1 MLLHEN
7 ENVTKER
14 VAIGQTKKSIDRK
27 RNTDFLV
34 QCPLIFK
41 IFCDFLIKYFSNAK
55 GQFRD
60 GNSSDN
66 FTPRGIEE
74 SRNGKITLLGVR
86 GI

>member
-55 GQFRD
+55 GQLISE
-60 GNSSDN
+60 GN
-66 FTPRGIEE
+66 FGIFKSPQSKPFFEGFLPY
-74 SRNGKITLLGVR
+74 S
-86 GI
+86 